1 MSFEDEEDEEPK
13 EQEEEDKQKQFSQ
26 YSEAYYSTLHVCLF
40 PLYLLRPYLTNQLN
54 SQDIQVSLRT
64 SIRHLRLSRAS
75 PAPLLDPFFGSLATP
90 GGGGV
95 AVGGVGMGES
105 LASGELGEGVGE
117 DSGVGAGTREEGK
130 REGREER
137 KEEKKGASVAALGLE
152 MEAWKELGRAL
163 SAGEE
168 GVNEET

>member
-26 YSEAYYSTLHVCLF
+26 YSEAYYSTLH
-40 PLYLLRPYLTNQLN
+40 
-54 SQDIQVSLRT
+54 DIQVSLRT